1 MKRYV
6 IVGNGTAAAG
16 AIEGIRD
23 TDKEGSITV
32 ISEEMHP
39 VYSRPL
45 ISYLLEGKTDEERMS
60 YRDSD
65 FYDRNGCSVIYGKK
79 ATGIR
84 DDIREVYLSDGTV
97 VPYDELLIATGSS
110 PFVPPFKGLD
120 TVEERY
126 SFMTLDDALDLREAV
141 KEDTRVFIV
150 GGGLIGLKCA
160 EGLSSITKDI
170 TVTDLQEN
178 ILSSI
183 LDTASSKLMQK
194 HLEENGI
201 TFLLGDSAERFEAD
215 KAYMR
220 TGKTVEFDVLVLAVG
235 VRPNISLIKDIG
247 GETGRAITVNC
258 RMETSVPHI
267 YAAGDCTE
275 TKDVSSGTVKVMALM
290 PNAYMEGHTAG
301 VNMAGGSSKF
311 QEAIPMNSIGLFGL
325 HAMTA
330 GSYEGEAFEEVK
342 EKSIKRLFTK
352 DGLLKGFIL
361 VGADERAGIYT
372 RMIRERIPLETVDF
386 EMLKRTASTAAF
398 GEEAR
403 RRVFG
408 GLI

>member
-1 MKRYV
+1 
-6 IVGNGTAAAG
+6 
-16 AIEGIRD
+16 
-23 TDKEGSITV
+23 
-32 ISEEMHP
+32 
-39 VYSRPL
+39 
-45 ISYLLEGKTDEERMS
+45 
-60 YRDSD
+60 
-65 FYDRNGCSVIYGKK
+65 
-79 ATGIR
+79 
-84 DDIREVYLSDGTV
+84 
-97 VPYDELLIATGSS
+97 
-110 PFVPPFKGLD
+110 
-120 TVEERY
+120 
-126 SFMTLDDALDLREAV
+126 
-141 KEDTRVFIV
+141 
-150 GGGLIGLKCA
+150 
-160 EGLSSITKDI
+160 
-170 TVTDLQEN
+170 
-178 ILSSI
+178 
-183 LDTASSKLMQK
+183 
-194 HLEENGI
+194 
-201 TFLLGDSAERFEAD
+201 
-215 KAYMR
+215 
-220 TGKTVEFDVLVLAVG
+220 
-235 VRPNISLIKDIG
+235 
-247 GETGRAITVNC
+247 
-258 RMETSVPHI
+258 VPHI

-311 QEAIPMNSIGLFGL
+311 SEAIPMNSIGLFGL

-398 GEEAR
+398 GEKSR

>member
-1 MKRYV
+1 VKRYV

-126 SFMTLDDALDLREAV
+126 SFMTLDDALLLREAV

-201 TFLLGDSAERFEAD
+201 TFLLGDSAERFEVD

-258 RMETSVPHI
+258 RM
-267 YAAGDCTE
+267 
-275 TKDVSSGTVKVMALM
+275 
-290 PNAYMEGHTAG
+290 
-301 VNMAGGSSKF
+301 
-311 QEAIPMNSIGLFGL
+311 
-325 HAMTA
+325 
-330 GSYEGEAFEEVK
+330 
-342 EKSIKRLFTK
+342 
-352 DGLLKGFIL
+352 
-361 VGADERAGIYT
+361 
-372 RMIRERIPLETVDF
+372 
-386 EMLKRTASTAAF
+386 
-398 GEEAR
+398 
-403 RRVFG
+403 
-408 GLI
+408 